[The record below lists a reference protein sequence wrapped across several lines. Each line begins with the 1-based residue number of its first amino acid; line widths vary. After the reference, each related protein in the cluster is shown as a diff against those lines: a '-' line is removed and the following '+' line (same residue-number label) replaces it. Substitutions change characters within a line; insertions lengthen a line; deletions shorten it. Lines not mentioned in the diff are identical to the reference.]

1 MKKISVKRLFRWIC
15 IGTLLSM
22 VIITLALFVI
32 TLEIAVLAAGGA
44 LILCALIWFF
54 ILTQTFAKLLSL
66 FTSDLCLSLIHI

>member
-1 MKKISVKRLFRWIC
+1 MKNLSVKRLFRWIC

-54 ILTQTFAKLLSL
+54 ILTQTFANGYPYLLL
-66 FTSDLCLSLIHI
+66 TYAKRWII

>member
-1 MKKISVKRLFRWIC
+1 MKNISVKRLFRWIC

-44 LILCALIWFF
+44 LILCALIWFLYLHRLLQNGSPYLL
-54 ILTQTFAKLLSL
+54 LTYAKRW
-66 FTSDLCLSLIHI
+66 II